1 MHSVKNEKGN
11 KRYLVLKFSEER
23 QNFSAGQETLIG
35 LLLKKVATDTKTL
48 SVIEALHLN
57 HICSICRNIP
67 VKVHRAPKHMRM
79 LINSI
84 LHLIASASGGF
95 TVNITGWP

>member
-1 MHSVKNEKGN
+1 MHFVKNEKGN

-48 SVIEALHLN
+48 SIMEALHLN

-67 VKVHRAPKHMRM
+67 VKVHRAQKHIENAHKQYTALDCECLRW
-79 LINSI
+79 IYS
-84 LHLIASASGGF
+84 
-95 TVNITGWP
+95 